1 MTTPIVAFLF
11 LLLPVASLA
20 AGPGGVPLRSAEVD
34 ITDQASLQRG
44 ARLFVNYCLSCHSAR
59 YMRYSQMGKGLG
71 LTEDQVQDNLMFA
84 ADKIAQP
91 MDVAMSLSDAKR
103 WFGNPPPD
111 LSVVARSRGADWLYT
126 YMLTFYKDDDP
137 ARPYGVNNL
146 VFKDVGMPDVLWEL
160 RGIQVPV
167 YGEAGDA
174 HAAETAAV
182 AQLTL
187 QTPGLRTPAE
197 FSRDMRDLVNF
208 LVFVGEPAQ
217 AKRHQV
223 GLWVLAFIILFFIVS
238 YALYREY
245 WKDVH

>member
-1 MTTPIVAFLF
+1 MTTRITAF
-11 LLLPVASLA
+11 LLLLVPVLAFASS
-20 AGPGGVPLRSAEVD
+20 AGEVPLRSAEVD
-34 ITDQASLQRG
+34 VTDQASLQRG

-59 YMRYSQMGKGLG
+59 YMRYNQMAAGLG
-71 LTEDQVQDNLMFA
+71 LTEDQVQNNLMFA
-84 ADKIAQP
+84 ADKVTEP
-91 MDVAMSLSDAKR
+91 MKVAMSTNDAKR

-111 LSVVARSRGADWLYT
+111 LSVIARSRGADWLYT
-126 YMLTFYKDDDP
+126 YMMTFYKDDNP

-146 VFKDVGMPDVLWEL
+146 VFKDVGMPDVVWEL

-167 YGEAGDA
+167 HREVSGA
-174 HAAETAAV
+174 HGAEAAV
-182 AQLTL
+182 IEDLEL
-187 QTPGLRTPAE
+187 QMPGTRTPAE

-217 AKRHQV
+217 AKRHHV
-223 GLWVLAFIILFFIVS
+223 GLWVLAFILLFFIVS

>member
-11 LLLPVASLA
+11 LLVPVASLA
-20 AGPGGVPLRSAEVD
+20 SSPEGVPLRSAEVD

-59 YMRYSQMGKGLG
+59 YMRYNQMAKGLG
-71 LTEDQVQDNLMFA
+71 LREDQVQGNLMFA
-84 ADKIAQP
+84 ADKVTQP
-91 MDVAMSLSDAKR
+91 MDVAMSSNDAKR

-111 LSVVARSRGADWLYT
+111 LSVTARSRGADWLYN
-126 YMLTFYKDDDP
+126 YLLTFYKDDSP
-137 ARPYGVNNL
+137 HRPYGVNNL
-146 VFKDVGMPDVLWEL
+146 VFKDVGMPDVLWKL

-167 YGEAGDA
+167 YKEVTDEYGE
-174 HAAETAAV
+174 ETSVIEA
-182 AQLTL
+182 LEL